1 MNCLEDDDDDVEEE
15 KTKNCSKFLL
25 GLLFLK

>member
-1 MNCLEDDDDDVEEE
+1 MNCLEDDDDVEEEE

-25 GLLFLK
+25 GLLFQE